1 MFFVVIAIE
10 LIRSDVVSDSESGSE
25 IILQHEIVNTK
36 NGLRH
41 LARCRTGVNIAA
53 NANYEGAPRLSILF
67 QRFITHSNV
76 TGIPDNNKS
85 RAAFF
90 SLAVEHILINGQ
102 QCVLLCA
109 QREA

>member
-1 MFFVVIAIE
+1 MFFFVVIAIE

-41 LARCRTGVNIAA
+41 LARSRTGINIAA
-53 NANYEGAPRLSILF
+53 NANYEGASRLSILF
-67 QRFITHSNV
+67 FITHSNV

-90 SLAVEHILINGQ
+90 PLAVEHILINGQ
-102 QCVLLCA
+102 QGILLCA